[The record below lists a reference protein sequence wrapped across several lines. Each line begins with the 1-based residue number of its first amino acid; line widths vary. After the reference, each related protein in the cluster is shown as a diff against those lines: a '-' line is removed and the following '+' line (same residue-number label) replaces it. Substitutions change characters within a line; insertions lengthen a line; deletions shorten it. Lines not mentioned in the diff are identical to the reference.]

1 MTVAGGW
8 AFGWP
13 ALLPLA
19 GFVFTLAL
27 GIFVWSRRGNAA
39 LQRSFAAFNIAV
51 ALWNLDVFLLFTLR
65 DGAIA
70 GRVDRLLQAP
80 IIAMPLLAL
89 LFFFVFLGRPL
100 RQPLFIGFGA
110 WAGLL
115 VIVSSGPGYIAGWR
129 RLWFG
134 WYGTTGV
141 LYPLF
146 VGYLLAYLAI
156 STTLLAREARATR
169 DHVRRTQAL
178 YLLLTNL
185 MLCLASLTNFLPL
198 WGVAFLPLGNI
209 ASAAYVG
216 VIAFTIAR
224 HRLLDVQVLF
234 RAGMLYSTLTFLLTV
249 VYFALVLGL
258 QRWFQ
263 DAVFVGSLLLPML
276 PALAVALAV
285 GPLKSS
291 LQERLDRTFF
301 RSRAQMR
308 ARGEAFADVLR
319 RIENEGEVWLAAWEQ
334 GWRHAHPESGLVLR
348 HMDGAFL
355 TAAAS
360 GAAGVD
366 AEAAGQLIAGLA
378 GPQRLAAAGPFE
390 IAVPVLGRGGLL
402 GGCLLG
408 PKASGEI
415 WSAEDLAYCAAIA
428 GQTALAI
435 EQARLRERVGLEER
449 LAALGR
455 MAAVVS
461 HELRNPLNVIRGAT
475 AVLRRQLEGHA
486 GAPVLGVVEDEV
498 GRGESFI
505 RDVLFACGEQR
516 PHLVPIDLALS
527 LREVAERWAGGDAS
541 GAHLDLRSPAAGLWV
556 RGDVFQLRQVFEN
569 LLRNAAEAGGRAGR
583 IGLSALRQADD
594 GVTIAVTDDGP
605 GIEPRLLPV
614 IFEPF
619 RTTKRGG
626 TGLGLSIA
634 KGVVE
639 RHGGRIAAANRP
651 GGGAVFRVW
660 LPGCGEP
667 QGESPLEDAP
677 FFGRGGV
684 DPRPD
689 LDGAP
694 GTSG

>member
-1 MTVAGGW
+1 MTAVGDW
-8 AFGWP
+8 AFEWP

-65 DGAIA
+65 SGEIA
-70 GRVDRLLQAP
+70 SRVDRLLQAP
-80 IIAMPLLAL
+80 IIAMPFLAL
-89 LFFFVFLGRPL
+89 LFFFIFLGRRL
-100 RQPLFIGFGA
+100 WQPLLVGFGA
-110 WAGLL
+110 WALLL
-115 VIVSSGPGYIAGWR
+115 VIVSTGPSYLAGWR

-134 WYGTTGV
+134 WYGTPGT

-169 DHVRRTQAL
+169 DHVRRTQAH
-178 YLLLTNL
+178 YLLVTNL
-185 MLCLASLTNFLPL
+185 MLCLVSLTNFLPL
-198 WGVAFLPLGNI
+198 WGFAFLPLGNI

-249 VYFALVLGL
+249 VYFTLVLGL

-263 DAVFVGSLLLPML
+263 DAVFAGSLLLPML

-308 ARGEAFADVLR
+308 ARGEAFAGVLCR
-319 RIENEGEVWLAAWEQ
+319 LDGEGEIWLAAWEQ
-334 GWRHAHPESGLVLR
+334 GWLHAHPESGFVLR
-348 HMDGAFL
+348 HADGSFL
-355 TAAAS
+355 TAA
-360 GAAGVD
+360 GAGTTGVD
-366 AEAAGQLIAGLA
+366 AEAAGRLIAGLLS
-378 GPQRLAAAGPFE
+378 PERLAAPGPFE
-390 IAVPVLGRGGLL
+390 IAVPVVGRGGLL

-408 PKASGEI
+408 SKSSGEI
-415 WSAEDLAYCAAIA
+415 WSTEDLAFCAAIA

-435 EQARLRERVGLEER
+435 EQARLRERVGREER

-475 AVLRRQLEGHA
+475 AVLRRQIEGLPEA
-486 GAPVLGVVEDEV
+486 SVLGVVEVEV
-498 GRGESFI
+498 GRGERFI

-527 LREVAERWAGGDAS
+527 LREVARGFAQATPAGARLELS
-541 GAHLDLRSPAAGLWV
+541 APAAGLWV

-569 LLRNAAEAGGRAGR
+569 LVRNAVEAGPEAGGGR
-583 IGLSALRQADD
+583 IALSAVRHPDA
-594 GVTIAVTDDGP
+594 GVTIAVADNGP
-605 GIEPRLLPV
+605 GIEPRLLPG

-639 RHGGRIAAANRP
+639 KHGGRITAANRP

-660 LPGCGEP
+660 LPGVVEP
-667 QGESPLEDAP
+667 GRGMPGEDARP
-677 FFGRGGV
+677 AGEV
-684 DPRPD
+684 DVSQKR
-689 LDGAP
+689 L
-694 GTSG
+694 

>member
-1 MTVAGGW
+1 MTGASGW
-8 AFGWP
+8 SPGWP

-19 GFVFTLAL
+19 GFVFTFGL

-51 ALWNLDVFLLFTLR
+51 ALWNLDVFLLFALR
-65 DGAIA
+65 DGEVA
-70 GRVDRLLQAP
+70 GRVDRFLQAP
-80 IIAMPLLAL
+80 IIGMPFLAL
-89 LFFFVFLGRPL
+89 LFFFIFLGRRLSHPL
-100 RQPLFIGFGA
+100 LVGFGV

-115 VIVSSGPGYIAGWR
+115 VVVSAGPGYLAGWR

-134 WYGTTGV
+134 WYGIPGA

-146 VGYLLAYLAI
+146 VAHFLAYLAI

-169 DHVRRTQAL
+169 DHLRRTQAQ
-178 YLLLTNL
+178 YLLAANL
-185 MLCLASLTNFLPL
+185 LLGITSLTNFLPL

-224 HRLLDVQVLF
+224 HHLLDVQVLF
-234 RAGMLYSTLTFLLTV
+234 RAGMLYSALTFLLTV
-249 VYFALVLGL
+249 VYFSLVLGL

-263 DAVFVGSLLLPML
+263 DAVFAGSLLLPMV

-301 RSRAQMR
+301 RSSAQMR
-308 ARGEAFADVLR
+308 ARGEAYAEVLCR
-319 RIENEGEVWLAAWEQ
+319 LESEGDVWLAAWEQ
-334 GWRHAHPESGLVLR
+334 GWLHAHPESGLVLR
-348 HMDGAFL
+348 HVDGAFL
-355 TAAAS
+355 TAA
-360 GAAGVD
+360 GTGTAGVD

-378 GPQRLAAAGPFE
+378 GPRRLVAGSPFE
-390 IAVPVLGRGGLL
+390 IAVPVAGRSGLL

-408 PKASGEI
+408 SKSSGEI
-415 WSAEDLAYCAAIA
+415 WSAEDLAFCAAIA
-428 GQTALAI
+428 GQTALAV
-435 EQARLRERVGLEER
+435 EQARLRERIGLEER

-461 HELRNPLNVIRGAT
+461 HELRNPLNVIRGAA
-475 AVLRRQLEGHA
+475 AVLRRQLEGLP
-486 GAPVLGVVEDEV
+486 GATVLGVVESEV
-498 GRGESFI
+498 GRGERFI

-527 LREVAERWAGGDAS
+527 LREVADSWAGADPAGAS
-541 GAHLDLRSPAAGLWV
+541 LELRAPAAGLWV

-569 LLRNAAEAGGRAGR
+569 LVRNAAEAGGGR
-583 IGLSALRQADD
+583 GRTALSAVRQTDA
-594 GVTIAVTDDGP
+594 GVTITVADDGP

-639 RHGGRIAAANRP
+639 KHGGRITAANRP

-660 LPGCGEP
+660 LPGMEHSGTPVPDGET
-667 QGESPLEDAP
+667 
-677 FFGRGGV
+677 
-684 DPRPD
+684 RPSM
-689 LDGAP
+689 DG
-694 GTSG
+694 SE

>member
-1 MTVAGGW
+1 MTGAGGW
-8 AFGWP
+8 SFGWP

-51 ALWNLDVFLLFTLR
+51 ALWNLDVFLLFTIR
-65 DGAIA
+65 DGEVA
-70 GRVDRLLQAP
+70 GRVDRFLQAP
-80 IIAMPLLAL
+80 IVVMPFLAL
-89 LFFFVFLGRPL
+89 LFFFIFLGRRLSHPL
-100 RQPLFIGFGA
+100 LIGFGA

-115 VIVSSGPGYIAGWR
+115 VVVSTGSGYLSGWR

-134 WYGTTGV
+134 WYGTPGA

-146 VGYLLAYLAI
+146 VIYFLAYLAI
-156 STTLLAREARATR
+156 STTLLAREIRATR
-169 DHVRRTQAL
+169 DHDRRAQAQ
-178 YLLLTNL
+178 YLLVTNL
-185 MLCLASLTNFLPL
+185 LLGFASLTNFLPL

-216 VIAFTIAR
+216 VMAFTIAR

-234 RAGMLYSTLTFLLTV
+234 RAGMLYSALTFLLTV

-263 DAVFVGSLLLPML
+263 DAVFAGSLLLPML

-308 ARGEAFADVLR
+308 ARGEAFAEILCR
-319 RIENEGEVWLAAWEQ
+319 LESEGDIWLAAWEQ
-334 GWRHAHPESGLVLR
+334 GWLHAHPESGLVLR
-348 HMDGAFL
+348 HADGAFL
-355 TAAAS
+355 TAAGT
-360 GAAGVD
+360 GATGVD
-366 AEAAGQLIAGLA
+366 GGPAGQQLAGLV
-378 GPQRLAAAGPFE
+378 GPLRLAGGPFE
-390 IAVPVLGRGGLL
+390 VAVPVMGREGLL

-408 PKASGEI
+408 PKSSGEI
-415 WSAEDLAYCAAIA
+415 WSAEDLAFCAAIA
-428 GQTALAI
+428 GQTALAV
-435 EQARLRERVGLEER
+435 EQARLRERVGREER

-461 HELRNPLNVIRGAT
+461 HELRNPLNSISASVS
-475 AVLRRQLEGHA
+475 VLRLQLADHP
-486 GAPVLGVVEDEV
+486 GAAILSVIKKEIV
-498 GRGESFI
+498 RGERFI
-505 RDVLFACGEQR
+505 NDILFACRETR
-516 PHLVPIDLALS
+516 VRLVPIDLAIS
-527 LREVAERWAGGDAS
+527 LREFAAGWACGEFS
-541 GAHLDLRSPAAGLWV
+541 GAHLELTAPAGELWV

-569 LLRNAAEAGGRAGR
+569 LARNAVEAGGGKGRVAMVVERPAGGG
-583 IGLSALRQADD
+583 ISISVADE
-594 GVTIAVTDDGP
+594 GS

-619 RTTKRGG
+619 RTTKNKG

-634 KGVVE
+634 KGIVD
-639 RHGGRIAAANRP
+639 RHGGRISAANRP
-651 GGGAVFRVW
+651 AGGAVFRVW
-660 LPGCGEP
+660 LPGVEEP
-667 QGESPLEDAP
+667 G
-677 FFGRGGV
+677 GRG
-684 DPRPD
+684 
-689 LDGAP
+689 
-694 GTSG
+694 

>member
-1 MTVAGGW
+1 MTGASGW
-8 AFGWP
+8 SFGWP

-19 GFVFTLAL
+19 GFALTLAL

-65 DGAIA
+65 DGEIA

-80 IIAMPLLAL
+80 IVVMPFLAL
-89 LFFFVFLGRPL
+89 LFFFIFLGRRLSHPL
-100 RQPLFIGFGA
+100 LIGFGA
-110 WAGLL
+110 WAALH
-115 VIVSSGPGYIAGWR
+115 VVVSTGPSYLSGWR

-134 WYGTTGV
+134 WYGIPGA

-146 VGYLLAYLAI
+146 VAHFVAYLAI

-169 DHVRRTQAL
+169 DHVRRTQVQ
-178 YLLLTNL
+178 YLLAANL
-185 MLCLASLTNFLPL
+185 LLGIASLTNFLPL
-198 WGVAFLPLGNI
+198 WGVPFLPLGNI

-216 VIAFTIAR
+216 VMAVTIAR

-234 RAGMLYSTLTFLLTV
+234 RAGMLYSTLTFLLSA

-263 DAVFVGSLLLPML
+263 DAVFAGSLLLPML

-308 ARGEAFADVLR
+308 ARGEAFAEALCHL
-319 RIENEGEVWLAAWEQ
+319 ESEGEVWLAAWEQ
-334 GWRHAHPESGLVLR
+334 GWLHAHPESGLVLR
-348 HMDGAFL
+348 HADGVFL
-355 TAAAS
+355 TAAGT

-366 AEAAGQLIAGLA
+366 AEAAGRLIAGLA
-378 GPQRLAAAGPFE
+378 GPRRLAAGSPFE
-390 IAVPVLGRGGLL
+390 IAVPVAGRGGLL

-408 PKASGEI
+408 SKSSGEI
-415 WSAEDLAYCAAIA
+415 WSAEDLAFCAAIA
-428 GQTALAI
+428 GQTALAV
-435 EQARLRERVGLEER
+435 EQARLRERFGLQER

-461 HELRNPLNVIRGAT
+461 HELRNPLSVIRGAT
-475 AVLRRQLEGHA
+475 AVLRRQFEGLP
-486 GAPVLGVVEDEV
+486 GATVVGVVETEV
-498 GRGESFI
+498 GRGERFI

-527 LREVAERWAGGDAS
+527 LREVACSRAGVDPADAS
-541 GAHLDLRSPAAGLWV
+541 LELSAPGAGLWV

-569 LLRNAAEAGGRAGR
+569 LVRNAAEAGGGRGR
-583 IGLSALRQADD
+583 IAISAVRHADA
-594 GVTIAVTDDGP
+594 GVAIAVADDGP

-619 RTTKRGG
+619 RTSKRRG

-639 RHGGRIAAANRP
+639 KHGGRITAANRP

-660 LPGCGEP
+660 LPGIENPEP
-667 QGESPLEDAP
+667 GLPSEELTPSEA
-677 FFGRGGV
+677 
-684 DPRPD
+684 
-689 LDGAP
+689 
-694 GTSG
+694 GTREA

>member
-1 MTVAGGW
+1 MTGAGDW
-8 AFGWP
+8 SFGWP

-19 GFVFTLAL
+19 GFVFTLGL

-65 DGAIA
+65 DGETAE
-70 GRVDRLLQAP
+70 RVDRLLQAP
-80 IIAMPLLAL
+80 IVVMPFLAL
-89 LFFFVFLGRPL
+89 LFFFIFLGRRLSHPL
-100 RQPLFIGFGA
+100 LVGFGA

-115 VIVSSGPGYIAGWR
+115 VVVGTRPSYLCCWR

-134 WYGTTGV
+134 WYGTPGA

-146 VGYLLAYLAI
+146 VGYFLAYLAV
-156 STTLLAREARATR
+156 STTLLAREARATP
-169 DHVRRTQAL
+169 DPVRRTQTRHLLAAN
-178 YLLLTNL
+178 LLLG
-185 MLCLASLTNFLPL
+185 LASLTNFLPL
-198 WGVAFLPLGNI
+198 WGVPFLPLGNI
-209 ASAAYVG
+209 ASAVYVG
-216 VIAFTIAR
+216 VVAVTIAR

-234 RAGMLYSTLTFLLTV
+234 RAGMLYSTLTFLLSV

-263 DAVFVGSLLLPML
+263 DAVFAGSLLLPML

-308 ARGEAFADVLR
+308 ARGEAYAAVLCRLESEGDVWQAGW
-319 RIENEGEVWLAAWEQ
+319 EHGWL
-334 GWRHAHPESGLVLR
+334 HAHPESGLVLR
-348 HMDGAFL
+348 HADGAFL
-355 TAAAS
+355 TAA
-360 GAAGVD
+360 GTGTAGVD
-366 AEAAGQLIAGLA
+366 AEAAGQLIVGLA
-378 GPQRLAAAGPFE
+378 GPKRLAAGSPFAV
-390 IAVPVLGRGGLL
+390 AVPVVGRGGLL

-408 PKASGEI
+408 SKSSGEP
-415 WSAEDLAYCAAIA
+415 WSAEDLAFCAAIA
-428 GQTALAI
+428 GQTALAV
-435 EQARLRERVGLEER
+435 EQARLRERVGLQER

-475 AVLRRQLEGHA
+475 AVLRRQFA
-486 GAPVLGVVEDEV
+486 GQPGTTVLGVVESEV
-498 GRGESFI
+498 ERGERFI

-527 LREVAERWAGGDAS
+527 LREIADGGCGADPVGARLELDA
-541 GAHLDLRSPAAGLWV
+541 PAAGLWV

-569 LLRNAAEAGGRAGR
+569 LLRNAAEAGVGAGR
-583 IGLSALRQADD
+583 VAISAARHADG
-594 GVTIAVTDDGP
+594 GVTISIADDGP
-605 GIEPRLLPV
+605 GIEPRLFPV

-634 KGVVE
+634 RGVVE
-639 RHGGRIAAANRP
+639 KHGGRITAANRP
-651 GGGAVFRVW
+651 RGGAVFRVW
-660 LPGCGEP
+660 LPGLANE
-667 QGESPLEDAP
+667 E
-677 FFGRGGV
+677 
-684 DPRPD
+684 
-689 LDGAP
+689 
-694 GTSG
+694 